1 MRKTKKVLL
10 VLACLMLA
18 FIWGHSLMSVE
29 QSGAES
35 LRVVELLKSLVS
47 RVCGLLGIG
56 GAVEVVWITD
66 HLVRKTA
73 HFVEFAVLGGLFGLV
88 TGAGAK
94 TGEPDAG
101 SERCG
106 ESDAGSERCGV
117 RGGGA
122 VRDESERCGVRGGGA
137 VRVICAC
144 LLGLLAAF
152 LDETLQIFSGRG
164 SMVADVWLDFA
175 GGVFGVAVITLGRWI
190 AGQRKD
196 VYRRKADREGG

>member
-88 TGAGAK
+88 TCAGAK
-94 TGEPDAG
+94 TGEPGADTDLGG
-101 SERCG
+101 SCG
-106 ESDAGSERCGV
+106 KSDAGSERCGV
-117 RGGGA
+117 RGAGA
-122 VRDESERCGVRGGGA
+122 VRDGSGTCGVRGAGA
-137 VRVICAC
+137 VRAICAC

-152 LDETLQIFSGRG
+152 LDETLQLFSGRG

-175 GGVFGVAVITLGRWI
+175 GVVFGVAVITLGRWI
-190 AGQRKD
+190 AGQMKD
-196 VYRRKADREGG
+196 VYRGKADR

>member
-56 GAVEVVWITD
+56 GAGEVVWITD

-122 VRDESERCGVRGGGA
+122 VR
-137 VRVICAC
+137 VICAC

-175 GGVFGVAVITLGRWI
+175 GVVFGVAVITLGRWI
-190 AGQRKD
+190 VGQRKD